1 MKIPFGATLGRT
13 RCAAARGSALML
25 MIWAILIMSV
35 TVMGVVEYITYSAE
49 ESKQA
54 AYEFRALHLA
64 ESGIAVG
71 LHPSTRRGDIVMKQK
86 VGPDSGF
93 DVVINYEGARIPI
106 NYITDERL
114 RESVYNLF
122 IYWQLNAQ
130 DAGVAA
136 DSLAD
141 WVDNDSTQ
149 RANGAEAEYYKSLGI
164 FDAPRNQGFI
174 RVDEMILVRGMDA
187 VDRKKPDWRNYFSI
201 YGEGQIDLRTVF
213 KDVLLAISGASVT
226 SGRPSAL
233 ARVFCSWMA
242 WRTDGIPPL
251 INCSATGICSG
262 RRSASAAL
270 RKTVEVAGRRSPL
283 SPRSRLAPSRP
294 PGRAGPALRAPSR
307 DGPPSRPRPSP
318 PPLPGPRLSP
328 LPPPLRGPRL
338 SPLPPPL
345 RGPRSPS
352 GRGPRLEGRRAP
364 SRSSSP

>member
-1 MKIPFGATLGRT
+1 MKVGISRQYVLARS

-25 MIWAILIMSV
+25 MIWAILLMSV

-54 AYEFRALHLA
+54 AYEFRALSLA

-93 DVVINYEGARIPI
+93 DVVMNYEGARIPI
-106 NYITDERL
+106 NYITDPRL

-122 IYWQLNAQ
+122 IYWQLNAE

-141 WVDNDSTQ
+141 WVDNDRTQ

-164 FDAPRNQGFI
+164 FDAPRTAGFI

-213 KDVLLAISGASVT
+213 KDVLLAISGASENDVQRFI
-226 SGRPSAL
+226 SERDGG
-233 ARVFCSWMA
+233 
-242 WRTDGIPPL
+242 DGIPG
-251 INCSATGICSG
+251 TEDD
-262 RRSASAAL
+262 RRIRANEAYQIL
-270 RKTVEVAGRRSPL
+270 NLNGD
-283 SPRSRLAPSRP
+283 RLAAVSGIVNDSDTTLRRITSIGWVGDKRSKIILVTRRNQTTGAVTYL
-294 PGRAGPALRAPSR
+294 GRI
-307 DGPPSRPRPSP
+307 
-318 PPLPGPRLSP
+318 
-328 LPPPLRGPRL
+328 
-338 SPLPPPL
+338 
-345 RGPRSPS
+345 
-352 GRGPRLEGRRAP
+352 EE
-364 SRSSSP
+364 